1 MKKINNIIFTSLILL
16 TCLTGCGQRQRKGY
30 MDDDSYTESSSSKDT
45 DISSSGNDTDISSSG
60 NDTDLYDSKTIV
72 FWHTF
77 GKSNLVNSIETMKES
92 FLKLPENQ
100 GYKIELLQQGGYT
113 DINDKLLKAIAAKTL
128 PTMAICYP
136 DHVADY
142 LKAGVVEELSSYVT
156 ASETAS
162 SEDAVYQFSSSDYI
176 TAFWNEGKE
185 YDTKGSL
192 YSVPFSKSTEVM
204 FYNKT
209 FFEKHKIEV
218 PTTWEEVIQ
227 VCDAILKLDEIKNT
241 TDYVAPLGY
250 DSVDNMFITFC
261 KQLGIPYTSLTEDGS
276 GSFDFNNSE
285 AKEMVQMIKDWYQA
299 GYITTKGSNTYTST
313 KFTEGKLHMTIGSTG
328 GTSYNYPSDG
338 SFEVGVAPLPQWNED
353 EPYCIQ
359 QGPSVVFFN
368 KNSEYASQIQLEVAW
383 RFYTYITNP
392 TNSATFSILSGG
404 YEPVRKSSY
413 QTSAYEAYLNGPTSG
428 KTGLYTK
435 VANLTT
441 TIQDWYFTSPVFVG
455 SATARNQVGA
465 IISAVCA
472 SEGAI
477 TIEKAFSDAY
487 AKCILSTM

>member
-1 MKKINNIIFTSLILL
+1 MKLGKKILTMSLLGLL
-16 TCLTGCGQRQRKGY
+16 SVVSLTGCGK
-30 MDDDSYTESSSSKDT
+30 SEKDT
-45 DISSSGNDTDISSSG
+45 
-60 NDTDLYDSKTIV
+60 SKTIV
-72 FWHTF
+72 FWHTY
-77 GKSNLVNSIETMKES
+77 GKEKIAIVENLRNQ
-92 FLKLPENQ
+92 FLKLPENK

-113 DINDKLLKAIAAKTL
+113 DINDKLLKAISAKTL
-128 PTMAICYP
+128 PTMGIAYP

-142 LKAGVVEELSSYVT
+142 LKAGVVQDLTSFVT
-156 ASETAS
+156 ASEEATRTNP
-162 SEDAVYQFSSSDYI
+162 DDVYQFDSSDYI

-185 YDTKGSL
+185 YDVAGTL

-204 FYNKT
+204 YYNKT
-209 FFEKHKIEV
+209 FFTENDLPV
-218 PTTWEEVIQ
+218 PTTWEGNTPGAQLDDNGVID
-227 VCDAILKLDEIKNT
+227 VCKRILELPSIKSIS
-241 TDYVAPLGY
+241 DYEAPLGY
-250 DSVDNMFITFC
+250 DSDDNMFITFC

-299 GYITTKGSNTYTST
+299 GYITTKGLLGNNTYTST

-328 GTSYNYPSDG
+328 GTSYNYPEKG
-338 SFEVGVAPLPQWNED
+338 NFEVGVAPIPQWNEA

-368 KNSEYASQIQLEVAW
+368 KNSKYVSQAQLEVAW
-383 RFYTYITNP
+383 RFYTYVTNP
-392 TNSATFSILSGG
+392 NNSAAFSILSGG

-413 QTSAYEAYLNGPTSG
+413 ETTIYENHLNGPTDG

-441 TIQDWYFTSPVFVG
+441 TIQDWYFTSAVFVG

-465 IISAVCA
+465 IIPAVCA
-472 SEGAI
+472 SKGAV
-477 TIEKAFSDAY
+477 TIEQAFSDAM
-487 AKCILSTM
+487 AKCTLAAM